1 MALKGGI
8 LTLLAFAGTLVH
20 ADGIYSK
27 GSPVLQVNAKTYDSL
42 IAQSNH
48 TSILEFYAPWCG
60 HCQNLKPAY
69 EKAAKNLDGLAKVA
83 AINCDD
89 DSNKPFCGQMGV
101 QGFPTLKIVKPGTKR
116 GKPVVEDYQGPRTAK
131 GIVDAVV
138 DKIPNHVRKLQS
150 STFDEWLGDKSV
162 TAKAVLFTEKG
173 TTSALLRAVAIDFLG
188 AIKVSQVRSKETDL
202 VEKYGVTKFPS
213 LVLIPGDEVEPVTYS
228 GEMKKQPIVDF
239 LSQAASPNK
248 DTVSEKA
255 KPKPSKS
262 KDPKKSAS
270 AKSAFSKASEAH
282 MSADLEDEL
291 GASTIIL
298 DDSTP
303 TESPLPIVEDS
314 KPAVVEDI
322 PPIASLTTPA
332 ELIEAALGPKKGTC
346 ILVLLPPATEGS
358 LSEDAAS
365 ALNFFAQSADKHQ
378 KRHDSVFPFYSVP
391 AENEQAKVLR
401 KDLGLKESELE
412 IVALNNKRGWWRH
425 FEAKS
430 ASTTDLE
437 TFIDNIKLGEGSKLK
452 LPANFGTGPSAEDQ
466 GHSEL

>member
-1 MALKGGI
+1 
-8 LTLLAFAGTLVH
+8 
-20 ADGIYSK
+20 
-27 GSPVLQVNAKTYDSL
+27 
-42 IAQSNH
+42 
-48 TSILEFYAPWCG
+48 
-60 HCQNLKPAY
+60 
-69 EKAAKNLDGLAKVA
+69 
-83 AINCDD
+83 
-89 DSNKPFCGQMGV
+89 MGV

-138 DKIPNHVRKLQS
+138 DKIPNHVKRLQS
-150 STFDEWLGDKSV
+150 SMFDEWLADKSIA
-162 TAKAVLFTEKG
+162 AKAVLFTDKG

-188 AIKVSQVRSKETDL
+188 VIKVGQVRNKEADL
-202 VEKYGVTKFPS
+202 VEKYGITKFPS
-213 LVLIPGDEVEPVTYS
+213 IVLIPGDEGEPIIYS
-228 GEMKKQPIVDF
+228 DEMKKQPIVEF
-239 LSQAASPNK
+239 LSQVASPNK
-248 DTVSEKA
+248 EGASEKA

-291 GASTIIL
+291 GASTIVL
-298 DDSTP
+298 DDNTP

-314 KPAVVEDI
+314 RPFLFEEI
-322 PPIASLTTPA
+322 QPITSLATPA
-332 ELIEAALGPKKGTC
+332 ELLEAALGPKKGTC
-346 ILVLLPPATEGS
+346 ILVLLPPATEGP
-358 LSEDAAS
+358 LPDNAAS
-365 ALNFFAQSADKHQ
+365 ALSFFAQSADKHQ

-391 AENEQAKVLR
+391 AENEQAKTLR

-425 FEAKS
+425 FQANS

-452 LPANFGTGPSAEDQ
+452 LPADFGAGPSARDE